1 MPFPIIYSLF
11 KSIQFQGGLPS
22 NSPFSIQSPKTI
34 FTEVSSDI
42 HVSVPGQLPLGIFV
56 VVLAEWF

>member
-1 MPFPIIYSLF
+1 MPFPIIYSLL

-34 FTEVSSDI
+34 FTEVSNDI
-42 HVSVPGQLPLGIFV
+42 PVSVPSQLPLGIFV